1 MQGVLT
7 NHFGSLNNLRQR
19 CNIGLLTPMLAVQ
32 VWSWG
37 DMDPIT
43 QGALGAALPQS
54 LTAKWSGHRKYQYAL
69 AGFLGMLGG
78 IAADLDVLIYSD
90 TDPLLFLTYHR
101 QFTHSLIFIPIG
113 GLIVASMLHWILTR
127 RWRLK
132 FWQTVILCS
141 LGYATHA
148 LLDAATSYGT
158 MLLWPFVETRYSW
171 SIISIID
178 PLFTVPLLSLVIL
191 AGVRNDPRFA
201 RIGLVWAL
209 FYLGLGWWQHQG
221 AREIAAGL
229 ATSRGHVPV
238 RFEIKPSFGNILV
251 WKSVYEADGTFY
263 VDAVRVG
270 IAPRIYTGT
279 SISRLNV
286 GSDFPWLAASSQ
298 QSKDVK
304 RFDHFSDGFS
314 AVDPGNARRIVD
326 VRYSFVP
333 NEIGALFSIELAPD
347 AGPFAHVNYRTHRD
361 QAREQ
366 FGRLWQ
372 MIVLP

>member
-1 MQGVLT
+1 
-7 NHFGSLNNLRQR
+7 
-19 CNIGLLTPMLAVQ
+19 MLAVQ

-221 AREIAAGL
+221 ARESATAL
-229 ATSRGHVPV
+229 A
-238 RFEIKPSFGNILV
+238 
-251 WKSVYEADGTFY
+251 
-263 VDAVRVG
+263 
-270 IAPRIYTGT
+270 
-279 SISRLNV
+279 
-286 GSDFPWLAASSQ
+286 
-298 QSKDVK
+298 
-304 RFDHFSDGFS
+304 
-314 AVDPGNARRIVD
+314 
-326 VRYSFVP
+326 
-333 NEIGALFSIELAPD
+333 
-347 AGPFAHVNYRTHRD
+347 
-361 QAREQ
+361 
-366 FGRLWQ
+366 
-372 MIVLP
+372 